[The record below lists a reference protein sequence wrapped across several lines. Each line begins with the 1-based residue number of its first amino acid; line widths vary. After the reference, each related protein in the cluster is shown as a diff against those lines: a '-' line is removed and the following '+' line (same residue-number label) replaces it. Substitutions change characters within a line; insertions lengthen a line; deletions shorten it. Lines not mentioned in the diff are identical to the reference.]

1 MVFIGC
7 GLDQQHL
14 DLFSI
19 HPFSSAYPR
28 SGCEATGPGEKPRHP
43 SLQLLVGDPEGFPG
57 QKGHIIPPASPGSA
71 LGPPPSRTCPE
82 NLQREATRRHPNQV
96 PEPPQL
102 TPFDAEEQRLY
113 SELPPDGRAPH
124 SITKTEPSYPPKE
137 THFSCLYLRSCS
149 LSNVKTVIKS
159 LNYYN
164 SRSDK
169 ELKTI
174 WVLLVGIPIVDL
186 TPSQAGPKLLPGH
199 VSPSY
204 NSLWLFSVLS
214 SLVP

>member
-1 MVFIGC
+1 M
-7 GLDQQHL
+7 
-14 DLFSI
+14 
-19 HPFSSAYPR
+19 
-28 SGCEATGPGEKPRHP
+28 ATGPGEKPRHP
-43 SLQLLVGDPEGFPG
+43 SLQQHSPAPTGGPRGVPRQEGIYNPSSESYLW
-57 QKGHIIPPASPGSA
+57 P
-71 LGPPPSRTCPE
+71 GPPPSRTCPE

-169 ELKTI
+169 ELKNN
-174 WVLLVGIPIVDL
+174 LGPIGWHPHRGL
-186 TPSQAGPKLLPGH
+186 NP
-199 VSPSY
+199 
-204 NSLWLFSVLS
+204 LS
-214 SLVP
+214 SRP